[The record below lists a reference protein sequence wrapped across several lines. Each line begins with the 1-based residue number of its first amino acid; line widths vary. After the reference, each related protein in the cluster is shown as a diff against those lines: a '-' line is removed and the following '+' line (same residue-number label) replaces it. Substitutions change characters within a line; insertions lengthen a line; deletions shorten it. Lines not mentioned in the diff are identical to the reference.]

1 MGLFRCV
8 LSLALISG
16 IAAVSLD
23 VTPIEKVISL
33 IEGLKDEVET
43 DGKNEAKAYEE
54 FACFCQKTTEKKSNS
69 VKSGND
75 KIGSLS
81 SNIADKTQ
89 AKIDDSSDLLK
100 RQKDQEAM
108 STELEQTKVRCAK
121 EKAEYQAEEADLS
134 QAIQGLKDAIKVLSE
149 SRDRTS
155 LLEMKTVRKTLEMAD
170 AMGLITPKHK
180 AVTAF
185 LQQTSSVDPDA
196 PKYGY
201 HSDDIITECEEL
213 LKQYKEKKS
222 DLDDDWSKTEKG
234 CIDLKKSLGEKMS
247 ANKDAMN
254 GLKKSISKLEEEIA
268 DHREDLIEAE
278 STMKDDELYLKDL
291 TKRCED
297 RANDYDQRSA
307 MRNDELTA
315 FTEALKI
322 LTGTVKGKA
331 DAAERALIQEV
342 SKKIPSTQTVL
353 KTAVSP
359 AAKMN
364 AKVAQ
369 KSISFLQK
377 FSSSLS
383 EEARTQNA
391 IAVLRKEGQRLHSL
405 TLKSLAERI
414 SAPRFSSEAAYDP
427 FKKVKGLIQ
436 KLIERLLEE
445 SKAEA
450 SKKGFCDT
458 ELAKARKDR
467 DFRWTE
473 ANDLSADLAGLE
485 AKEDALTEEIKK
497 LKGEIKE
504 ETQALKETTDER
516 NEEKKANLEAIKT
529 AKEGFEA
536 VNEALLVLKSFYKQA
551 AKAAFVQASP
561 VDEDTAGA
569 GFSGNYKGKQSGA
582 QAIFA
587 LLETISS
594 DFDRTLRTTEAAENA
609 AHREFVEF
617 SQTTKAS
624 IAGKSKKQELDEADL
639 KTTKDLIAS
648 KSEALQTAMDLL
660 DKALEEL
667 EELKPTCIDTGM
679 SYAERVAKREEEIKA
694 LQNAHCLLKPGNE
707 PGDC

>member
-1 MGLFRCV
+1 MMAG
-8 LSLALISG
+8 
-16 IAAVSLD
+16 AAAAE

-33 IEGLKDEVET
+33 VEDLKKEVET
-43 DGKNEAKAYEE
+43 DGKNEAAAYDE
-54 FACFCQKTTEKKSNS
+54 FACFCKKTTGEKSKSIQ
-69 VKSGND
+69 KQHD
-75 KIGSLS
+75 LIGEMSA
-81 SNIADKTQ
+81 NIADMTQ
-89 AKIDDSSDLLK
+89 SKADKSSELLK

-108 STELEQTKVRCAK
+108 SAKLEETKVRCAK
-121 EKAEYQAEEADLS
+121 EKAEYNAEAADLS
-134 QAIQGLKDAIKVLSE
+134 QAIQGLKDAIKALSD
-149 SRDRTS
+149 SKPAA
-155 LLEMKTVRKTLEMAD
+155 LLQLTTLHKTLEIAD
-170 AMGLITPKHK
+170 AMGLIAPKHK

-185 LQQTSSVDPDA
+185 LQQGVDPAD
-196 PKYGY
+196 PTYGY
-201 HSDDIITECEEL
+201 HSDEIIKECQEL
-213 LKQYKEKKS
+213 LKEYKEKKS
-222 DLDDDWSKTEKG
+222 DLDDDWSKTDAG
-234 CIDLKKSLGEKMS
+234 CKALKSSLKEKMS
-247 ANKDAMN
+247 DNKDAMDQ
-254 GLKKSISKLEEEIA
+254 LKKDISKLTEKIA
-268 DHREDLIEAE
+268 EDRETLVE
-278 STMKDDELYLKDL
+278 SDAQLKDDELYLNDL

-331 DAAERALIQEV
+331 DFADRAFIQEV
-342 SKKIPSTQTVL
+342 PKQGTPRAESP
-353 KTAVSP
+353 KTAIP
-359 AAKMN
+359 AAK
-364 AKVAQ
+364 ADAEAAQ
-369 KSISFLQK
+369 ASLKSISFLQR

-391 IAVLRKEGQRLHSL
+391 IGVLRKEGKRLHSL
-405 TLKSLAERI
+405 ALTSLAERI

-485 AKEDALTEEIKK
+485 AKEDALTEEIKV
-497 LKGEIKE
+497 LKKEIKE
-504 ETQALKETTDER
+504 ETKALKDTTDER
-516 NEEKKANLEAIKT
+516 NKEKKANLLAIKT

-569 GFSGNYKGKQSGA
+569 GFSGNYKGKQGGA

-594 DFDRTLRTTEAAENA
+594 DFDRTIRTTEEAENT
-609 AHREFVEF
+609 AHREFVTF
-617 SQTTKAS
+617 SQDTKSS
-624 IAGKSKKQELDEADL
+624 IAGKTTKQELDEEDL
-639 KTTKDLIAS
+639 KTTKNSIAT
-648 KSEALQTAMDLL
+648 KSEDLQTAVDLL

-694 LQNAHCLLKPGNE
+694 LQNAFCLLKPGNDV
-707 PGDC
+707 GDC